1 MGREVIEKGSKTI
14 IRRSWRWRWRWSK
27 IGSRRIK

>member
-14 IRRSWRWRWRWSK
+14 IRRSWRWRWSK